1 MGTDEIGVLDASAT
15 SAASIALTAPTSVSA
30 EEGIYYG
37 ACVASVRGE
46 SNTDNNCSSAVKI
59 TVSGQEAPEDETQEE
74 EADDGQEE
82 EEDETEDEEEESP
95 EEEGADGQ
103 VSIPDANLRAAI
115 EDALGKASG
124 APITVADMAALT
136 RLEAAPN
143 AGIGDLTGLES
154 AANLSWLWLR
164 SNNITDLSPL
174 ASLTNLTMLNLQ
186 NNSITDISALAGL
199 TNLKELNLAGGAN
212 SITDISALAGLTNL
226 ERLSLPHGMPDISA
240 LAGLTNLTN
249 LIIQS
254 LWDPISKH
262 LTDISALSGL
272 TNLRV
277 LWLGFN
283 SITDIS
289 ALAGLTNLTNLQ
301 LLENNVTDI
310 SPLAG
315 LTNLTRLD
323 LGDNNITDVSPLAG
337 LTNLEHLELQI
348 NNITDVSPLAG
359 LTNLEHLELQINN
372 ITDISALS
380 GLTNLEHLEL
390 QTNNI
395 AVIPTMAGLTRLN
408 GLWLGDNNIR
418 DISGLSGLTNL
429 RVLWLGYNKI
439 EEVSALSDLTGL
451 TDLDLLF
458 NNITDI
464 SALSGLTHLT
474 DLDLRGNLL
483 SDASIQDHIPAL
495 KSGGIG
501 VRFDSFREG
510 DFDIELVFLDHYPE
524 DQKRVVQNAARR
536 WMSIITED
544 LLDYEFS
551 EGWSGTCGDHSY
563 QIPSGKRIDDL
574 RIYVTT
580 FEGNDPTSASQWGW
594 CGPRALRETERLP
607 VLACLG
613 LNLKRAG
620 DNLFTITLHEI
631 GHGLG
636 FLGWVWDEFGYFQI
650 PPNGDD
656 HFSGPL
662 AIAAF
667 DDAGGWEYPGAKV
680 PATGW
685 GGGHWRY
692 GVLDGELLAILT
704 PESAYKPALSAITV
718 QSMADLGYGVDVT
731 QADPY
736 TLRSAAGKASAK
748 IAASM
753 PSIPGMD
760 VTQADAY
767 TLPGADP
774 HGQGRIAGGL
784 PLLPG
789 DDRLTGRLEST
800 EWIGGRGFDLS
811 DNRLIGRLVPST
823 RAVPKLS
830 CGVGLRREP
839 IYVIDPQGRII
850 RTLGD

>member
-1 MGTDEIGVLDASAT
+1 M
-15 SAASIALTAPTSVSA
+15 
-30 EEGIYYG
+30 
-37 ACVASVRGE
+37 
-46 SNTDNNCSSAVKI
+46 
-59 TVSGQEAPEDETQEE
+59 
-74 EADDGQEE
+74 
-82 EEDETEDEEEESP
+82 
-95 EEEGADGQ
+95 
-103 VSIPDANLRAAI
+103 
-115 EDALGKASG
+115 
-124 APITVADMAALT
+124 
-136 RLEAAPN
+136 RLERPTT
-143 AGIGDLTGLES
+143 LV
-154 AANLSWLWLR
+154 
-164 SNNITDLSPL
+164 
-174 ASLTNLTMLNLQ
+174 
-186 NNSITDISALAGL
+186 
-199 TNLKELNLAGGAN
+199 LK
-212 SITDISALAGLTNL
+212 
-226 ERLSLPHGMPDISA
+226 RL
-240 LAGLTNLTN
+240 
-249 LIIQS
+249 
-254 LWDPISKH
+254 

-310 SPLAG
+310 SPMAG

-408 GLWLGDNNIR
+408 GLWLGDNNI
-418 DISGLSGLTNL
+418 
-429 RVLWLGYNKI
+429 
-439 EEVSALSDLTGL
+439 
-451 TDLDLLF
+451 
-458 NNITDI
+458 TDI
-464 SALSGLTHLT
+464 SALSGLTRLT

-563 QIPSGKRIDDL
+563 HIPSGKRIDDL

-736 TLRSAAGKASAK
+736 TLPSAAGKASAK

-811 DNRLIGRLVPST
+811 DNRLIGRRYRP
-823 RAVPKLS
+823 RERCLS
-830 CGVGLRREP
+830 CRVASVSGGSRF
-839 IYVIDPQGRII
+839 
-850 RTLGD
+850 T